1 MAAVAD
7 IRATEFKVTAMQPV
21 YKTAFNIP
29 VKDYTLL
36 SIFSV
41 FYFFA
46 LGIPSRVLL
55 LDGWG

>member
-7 IRATEFKVTAMQPV
+7 IRATEFKVTVMQPV

-29 VKDYTLL
+29 AKDYTLL

-41 FYFFA
+41 FYFA
-46 LGIPSRVLL
+46 PLGIPARVLL
-55 LDGWG
+55 LGGWG